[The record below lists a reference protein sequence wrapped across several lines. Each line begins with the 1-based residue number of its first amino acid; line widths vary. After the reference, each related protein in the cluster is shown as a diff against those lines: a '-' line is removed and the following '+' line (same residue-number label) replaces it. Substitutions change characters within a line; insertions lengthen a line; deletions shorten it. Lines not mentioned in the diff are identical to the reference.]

1 MKTIRFGTFETNSSS
16 EHSVSLYNADE
27 IKDFR
32 EGREYYDSYS
42 GFTSVESWKEDLKE
56 KKYNITDEQ
65 LKQMFDWLIS
75 LIKEEKDIRGYYFD
89 SGEYDEKFDKSFT
102 EDMIAFLKETL
113 SNSGLLWVWDNWGY
127 GYEESDIDQITT
139 PHGDVVYALSY
150 SGYCD

>member
-32 EGREYYDSYS
+32 EGREYYDSYN
-42 GFTSVESWKEDLKE
+42 GFTSVKSWKEDLRE

-75 LIKEEKDIRGYYFD
+75 LIKEEEDIRGYYFD
-89 SGEYDEKFDKSFT
+89 SDEYDEKFDKSFT